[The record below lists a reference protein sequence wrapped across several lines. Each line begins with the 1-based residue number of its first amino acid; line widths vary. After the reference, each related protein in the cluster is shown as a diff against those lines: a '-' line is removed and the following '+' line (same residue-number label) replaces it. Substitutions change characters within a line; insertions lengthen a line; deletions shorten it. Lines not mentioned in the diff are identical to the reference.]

1 MAEHANPNAG
11 VLTPAVDPAQGKEA
25 AWAAYLLHAFGY
37 VTAMMWPAIIG
48 VVVNYYK
55 RGDAQGAAV
64 ASHHGWM
71 IRTFWYGLLW
81 YLLSLA
87 VLLASAWPVVL
98 AVWRGAVSGEYVFAW
113 SAVFQTVSAATFGAL
128 GFVATW
134 LWLLYRVIRGMV
146 RLAESRPVP

>member
-1 MAEHANPNAG
+1 MAEDVNPNA
-11 VLTPAVDPAQGKEA
+11 VMATPSAADPAQGREA
-25 AWAAYLLHAFGY
+25 AWVAYFLHAFGY

-48 VVVNYYK
+48 VVVNYVK
-55 RGDAQGAAV
+55 RGDAV
-64 ASHHGWM
+64 ASHHHWM

-87 VLLASAWPVVL
+87 VLLASAWPIVL
-98 AVWRGAVSGEYVFAW
+98 AVWRGAMSGEYVFAW
-113 SAVFQTVSAATFGAL
+113 SAIFQTVSAATLGAL
-128 GFVATW
+128 GFVTTW